1 MNRLHQ
7 TSSHVVCAPCMPSS
21 AAAESVVSGECN
33 CGAVKYSMRGR
44 PLNVLICHCQ
54 DCREAHGS
62 PMSTVFVAKADQITL
77 DGPIG
82 EYDRRGRNKRVRVD
96 PVCLH
101 HSPLAADSLS
111 MRGSQTFC
119 TTCGTPMASN
129 LYKAG
134 LMAFFVPSIRS
145 GDVGPPKSHIYCNEK
160 APEVQLSDD
169 LPKFSKGPGS
179 DRWTGA

>member
-1 MNRLHQ
+1 MTAGGR
-7 TSSHVVCAPCMPSS
+7 TSGY
-21 AAAESVVSGECN
+21 ES
-33 CGAVKYSMRGR
+33 
-44 PLNVLICHCQ
+44 
-54 DCREAHGS
+54 
-62 PMSTVFVAKADQITL
+62 T
-77 DGPIG
+77 
-82 EYDRRGRNKRVRVD
+82 
-96 PVCLH
+96 
-101 HSPLAADSLS
+101 PLASTTRHSLLTVCPCV
-111 MRGSQTFC
+111 GAQTFC

-160 APEVQLSDD
+160 APEVQLTDE